1 MILCVATDDHLGMTF
16 HERRQSQD
24 RILRERLLEISGG
37 SRLWINHYTAK
48 QFGTPLPENV
58 KVDEQFLEKAADDD
72 FCFVEN
78 LSPAD
83 YEKQIK
89 KIYLFKW
96 NRVYPADTYFTIPL
110 GEGGWKLIAE
120 QEFEGHSHKKI
131 TMEEWEHENQ

>member
-1 MILCVATDDHLGMTF
+1 MILCVAVDDRLGMTF

-24 RILRERLLEISGG
+24 RALRERLLALAGG
-37 SRLWINHYTAK
+37 RRLWMNDYTAK

-58 KVDEQFLEKAADDD
+58 KVDGQFLEKAVEDD

-83 YEKQIK
+83 YENQIK

-96 NRVYPADTYFTIPL
+96 NRRYPADTYFTIPL
-110 GEGGWKLIAE
+110 LENGWKLTSVD
-120 QEFEGHSHKKI
+120 EFAGHSHQKI